1 MGRKHTHTHCLD
13 EGCLDS
19 SIADQFPDCTDTLP
33 NLGYDECD
41 RDNNTPDC
49 GYDGGDCCICMCVD
63 SMACTFD
70 FNCIDPDAD
79 EELYACDE
87 IPSAIASPCSDNVDQ
102 NWIVE
107 DAAQAR
113 ALAETTMYFGGSYHV
128 EWRGNVSMDETIYAV
143 DDTVL
148 HTHGTHAGAVMSG
161 NL

>member
-1 MGRKHTHTHCLD
+1 MCLR
-13 EGCLDS
+13 ES
-19 SIADQFPDCTDTLP
+19 SFTALQQ
-33 NLGYDECD
+33 
-41 RDNNTPDC
+41 
-49 GYDGGDCCICMCVD
+49 GDINDLLRV
-63 SMACTFD
+63 SVPVQINRVIIKMACTFD

-87 IPSAIASPCSDNVDQ
+87 IPSAIVSPCSDNVDQ

-107 DAAQAR
+107 DAAQAQ